1 MSCIV
6 NSEKDNLSLALDQGQ
21 NYTLL
26 AVIVAYGPWSPVK
39 DSGWIA
45 CVLSR
50 SLSCIHDLNSLW
62 QPPGTKDM
70 VEYFTLGD
78 LWECY
83 DEWSAYGAGTQVV
96 LSSGETIRQYYVPY
110 LSAIQIYSNKSVVA
124 SRSSREHNDV
134 VELESDSWSDD
145 STSDKLSRS
154 LSNNSSKTWDTIS
167 EDSSVDH
174 EGSLSMREKLGYR
187 SFQYFEMSSPY
198 WRVPLLEKITELARN
213 NPGLMT
219 LKNVDLSPA
228 SWMAVAWYPI
238 YHIPSQGNEKDLST
252 CFLTYHTLS
261 SSFQDG
267 VNGDDDIE
275 ADGTEGKR
283 KGEGNE
289 CISLPPFGLATY
301 KLQGNLWIN
310 PGTSDDERMTYLES
324 AADSWL
330 KQLNVHHHDYNFFTS
345 CYCTM

>member
-1 MSCIV
+1 MHSFLNFQMHMVPLYPSGRAI
-6 NSEKDNLSLALDQGQ
+6 
-21 NYTLL
+21 
-26 AVIVAYGPWSPVK
+26 WSI
-39 DSGWIA
+39 DRIQ
-45 CVLSR
+45 
-50 SLSCIHDLNSLW
+50 SCIHDLNSLW
-62 QPPGTKDM
+62 QPPAVRPLDNIM
-70 VEYFTLGD
+70 F
-78 LWECY
+78 
-83 DEWSAYGAGTQVV
+83 
-96 LSSGETIRQYYVPY
+96 PY

-174 EGSLSMREKLGYR
+174 EGSLSTREKLGYR

-261 SSFQDG
+261 SSFQG
-267 VNGDDDIE
+267 ILLSS
-275 ADGTEGKR
+275 T
-283 KGEGNE
+283 
-289 CISLPPFGLATY
+289 F
-301 KLQGNLWIN
+301 
-310 PGTSDDERMTYLES
+310 YLFS
-324 AADSWL
+324 RFLSGFS
-330 KQLNVHHHDYNFFTS
+330 NFKE
-345 CYCTM
+345 